1 MAELLQGTKRTHY
14 CGQLREEHIG
24 QTVTLMGWVQK
35 KRNLGALVFVDL
47 RDREGVAQIMFDPDL
62 SKEAFEKAEKTRGE
76 FVLAV
81 TGEVRRRESVNENIP
96 TGNVEVFAT
105 ELKVL
110 SESEVP
116 PIHINDDDKA
126 GEQLRLK
133 YRYLDLRKPKMQKRL
148 RFRYQVSKIIRDF
161 LDEEGFIDLETPVL
175 TKPTPEGARDY
186 LVPSRVQQGKFFA
199 LPQSP
204 QLFKQLF
211 MVSGFDKYFQIVKC
225 FRDEDLRADRQPE
238 FTQVDIE
245 MSFVEEDD
253 VLAMNERLVQ
263 RVFKDALNV
272 DVALP
277 LQRMPYREAMDRF
290 GSDKPDTRFGF
301 ELKSLNEVLE
311 KSEFQVFS
319 GTLKDG
325 GMIKAINANGKADD
339 VSKKKIKNLEKFVKT
354 YGAKGLAWIKLTDE
368 GIESPIAKFLTD
380 DEMNGIIET
389 MDAKAGDMIFIVADK
404 YRVVHDSL
412 GALRIELAKQFEM
425 LDDSQYNLLW
435 VTEFPLFEYDEDDG
449 RYYAMHHPFTSPM
462 DEDIDKVET
471 DPGNAR
477 AKAYDIVLNGVEL
490 GGGSIRIHDAG
501 LQKKMFK
508 ALGLSETE
516 TEEKFGFLLD
526 AFRYGTPPHGGV
538 AFGLDRFVMLLI
550 GAENIREVIAFPK
563 TQDAK
568 CLMTDAPSIADVNQ
582 LAELGIELV
591 ASDDE

>member
-24 QTVTLMGWVQK
+24 QIVTLMGWVQK

-47 RDREGVAQIMFDPDL
+47 RDREGVAQVMFDPDL
-62 SKEAFEKAEKTRGE
+62 SRQAFEKAEKTRGE

-81 TGEVRRRESVNENIP
+81 TGEVRRRESINENIP
-96 TGNVEVFAT
+96 TGYVEVFAK
-105 ELKVL
+105 ELKVI

-148 RFRYQVSKIIRDF
+148 RFRYKVSKIIRDF
-161 LDEEGFIDLETPVL
+161 LDEEGFIDLETPIL

-245 MSFVEEDD
+245 MSFVEEED
-253 VLAMNERLVQ
+253 VLAMNERLIQ
-263 RVFKDALNV
+263 RVFKDALDY
-272 DVALP
+272 DVQLP
-277 LQRMPYREAMDRF
+277 LPRMPYKEAMERF

-301 ELKSLNEVLE
+301 ELKSLNEVLA

-319 GTLKDG
+319 GAISSG
-325 GMIKAINANGKADD
+325 GMVKAINANGRAGE

-354 YGAKGLAWIKLTDE
+354 YGAKGLAWMKLTEE
-368 GIESPIAKFLTD
+368 GIESPVAKFLSE
-380 DEMNGIIET
+380 DEINGIIET
-389 MDAKAGDMIFIVADK
+389 MEAKTGDMIFIVADK
-404 YRVVHDSL
+404 SSVVYDSL
-412 GALRIELAKQFEM
+412 GALRVELAKQFDM
-425 LDDSQYNLLW
+425 LDDSQFNLLW
-435 VTEFPLFEYDEDDG
+435 VTEFPLFEYDEDEG

-462 DEDIDKVET
+462 DEDIDKVES

-501 LQKKMFK
+501 LQKTMFK
-508 ALGLSETE
+508 ALGLSEEE
-516 TEEKFGFLLD
+516 TNEKFGFLLE
-526 AFRYGTPPHGGV
+526 AFKYGTPPHGGV

-568 CLMTDAPSIADVNQ
+568 CLMTDAPSLADPNQ
-582 LAELGIELV
+582 LVELGIELV
-591 ASDDE
+591 AKEDE

>member
-1 MAELLQGTKRTHY
+1 MAELLKGTKRTHY
-14 CGQLREEHIG
+14 CGLLREEHIG
-24 QTVTLMGWVQK
+24 ETVTIMGWVQK

-76 FVLAV
+76 FILAV
-81 TGEVRRRESVNENIP
+81 TGEVHRRESINDNIP
-96 TGNVEVFAT
+96 TGRVEVFAK
-105 ELKVL
+105 EIKIL
-110 SESEVP
+110 SESDVP
-116 PIHINDDDKA
+116 PIHINDEDKA

-161 LDEEGFIDLETPVL
+161 LDEEGFIDLETPIL

-238 FTQVDIE
+238 FTQVDME
-245 MSFVEEDD
+245 MSFVEEED
-253 VLAMNERLVQ
+253 VLALNERLIK
-263 RVFKDALNV
+263 RVFKDSLDV
-272 DVALP
+272 DVQLP
-277 LQRMPYREAMDRF
+277 IQRMPYAEAMERF

-301 ELKSLNEVLE
+301 ELKSLNEVL
-311 KSEFQVFS
+311 KNAEFQVFS
-319 GTLKDG
+319 GTIADG
-325 GMIKAINANGKADD
+325 GMVKAINANGRAGD

-354 YGAKGLAWIKLTDE
+354 YGAKGLAWIKLTEE
-368 GIESPIAKFLTD
+368 GIESPIAKFLSE
-380 DEMNGIIET
+380 DELNGIVEA
-389 MDAKAGDMIFIVADK
+389 MDAKTGDMIFIVADK
-404 YRVVHDSL
+404 ARVVYDSL
-412 GALRIELAKQFEM
+412 GALRCELAKQFEM
-425 LDDSQYNLLW
+425 LNDKQYNLLW
-435 VTEFPLFEYDEDDG
+435 VTEFPLFEYDEEDG

-462 DEDIDKVET
+462 DEDLDKVAS

-477 AKAYDIVLNGVEL
+477 AKAYDIILNGVEL
-490 GGGSIRIHDAG
+490 GGGSIRIHDAE
-501 LQKKMFK
+501 LQKTMFK
-508 ALGLSETE
+508 ALGLSDEE
-516 TEEKFGFLLD
+516 TEEKFGFLLN
-526 AFRYGTPPHGGV
+526 AFKYGTPPHGGV

-568 CLMTDAPSIADVNQ
+568 CPLTDAPSLADPNQ
-582 LAELGIELV
+582 LVELGIEVV
-591 ASDDE
+591 ASEDE

>member
-14 CGQLREEHIG
+14 CGHLREEHIG

-81 TGEVRRRESVNENIP
+81 TGEVRRRESINKNIP
-96 TGNVEVFAT
+96 TGDVEIYAK
-105 ELKVL
+105 ELKII
-110 SESEVP
+110 SEAEVP

-133 YRYLDLRKPKMQKRL
+133 HRYLDLRKPKMQKRL

-161 LDEEGFIDLETPVL
+161 LDDEGFIDLETPVL

-245 MSFVEEDD
+245 MSFVEEED
-253 VLAMNERLVQ
+253 VLEMNERLIK
-263 RVFKDALNV
+263 RVFKDSLDY
-272 DVALP
+272 DVQLP
-277 LQRMPYREAMDRF
+277 LPRMPYKEAMERF

-301 ELKSLNEVLE
+301 ELKSLNEVLANA
-311 KSEFQVFS
+311 EFQVFS
-319 GTLKDG
+319 GTIKDG
-325 GMIKAINANGKADD
+325 GMVKAINATGKAGD

-354 YGAKGLAWIKLTDE
+354 YGAKGLAWIKLTEE
-368 GIESPIAKFLTD
+368 GVESPIAKFLSE
-380 DEMNGIIET
+380 DEINGIIEK
-389 MDAKAGDMIFIVADK
+389 MEAKTGDMIFIVADK
-404 YRVVHDSL
+404 ARVVYDSL
-412 GALRIELAKQFEM
+412 GALRVELAKQFEM
-425 LDDSQYNLLW
+425 LDENQFNLLW
-435 VTEFPLFEYDEDDG
+435 VTEFPLFEYDEDAG
-449 RYYAMHHPFTSPM
+449 RYFAMHHPFTSPM
-462 DEDIDKVET
+462 DEDLDKVES

-477 AKAYDIVLNGVEL
+477 AKAYDIILNGVEL

-508 ALGLSETE
+508 ALGLSEEE
-516 TEEKFGFLLD
+516 TNEKFGFLLE
-526 AFRYGTPPHGGV
+526 AFKYGTPPHGGV

-568 CLMTDAPSIADVNQ
+568 CLLTDAPSEADPNQ
-582 LAELGIELV
+582 LVELGIELV
-591 ASDDE
+591 ATENE